1 MKTIKNIQFVD
12 LLKAMG
18 SAMLFYIILLFS
30 VLVFGI

>member
-1 MKTIKNIQFVD
+1 MTKNLQLVN